1 MTTPQQLFALQ
12 ELDHRIDHIDA
23 ERNRVEQR
31 LAAGV
36 NRPDLTS
43 EAAQHREQAAAIRTN
58 MDAKRD
64 DGERLRE
71 RLSGL
76 ESRLYN
82 TNTSRRDLS
91 AIQREADS
99 TKYQITQNDEQL
111 AEMEQE
117 RRSHETAESDARE
130 QMQNAE
136 SEWQTAIV
144 TLNARLSE
152 LAVAHGEAEAERAT
166 MAAEL
171 PAADLTRYERLR
183 HNKAGTA
190 VALVDNG
197 RVCLACRMLLPR
209 NVLRQLRDRTA
220 QVMCSTCG
228 RILYQQ

>member
-12 ELDHRIDHIDA
+12 ELDHRIDQIDA
-23 ERNRVEQR
+23 ERKRAEQR

-43 EAAQHREQAAAIRTN
+43 EAKQHREQAAAIRST

-82 TNTSRRDLS
+82 SNTSRRDLS

-117 RRSHETAESDARE
+117 RSAHETAESAALS
-130 QMQNAE
+130 QMENAE

-144 TLNARLSE
+144 TLNDRLSE
-152 LAVAHGEAEAERAT
+152 LAAARETADAERAA
-166 MAAEL
+166 MAAGL
-171 PAADLTRYERLR
+171 PPADLTRYERLR
-183 HNKAGTA
+183 RNKAGTA
-190 VALVDNG
+190 VAQVDNG

-220 QVMCSTCG
+220 QVLCSTCG